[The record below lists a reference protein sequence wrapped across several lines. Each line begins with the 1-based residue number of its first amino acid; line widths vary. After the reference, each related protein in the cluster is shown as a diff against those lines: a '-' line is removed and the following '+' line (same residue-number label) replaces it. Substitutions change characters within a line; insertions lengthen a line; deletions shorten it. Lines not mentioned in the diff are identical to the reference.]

1 MKIFAFARL
10 VALLAVLCAIAAL
23 VGGLPWGP

>member
-1 MKIFAFARL
+1 MLSTRVKL
-10 VALLAVLCAIAAL
+10 ALLAVASVVGAAI

>member
-1 MKIFAFARL
+1 MFSSRVKL
-10 VALLAVLCAIAAL
+10 ALLAVASIVGAAL

>member
-1 MKIFAFARL
+1 MLSTRIKF
-10 VALLAVLCAIAAL
+10 ALLTVVSIVGAAF